1 MPYTFKEPNSS
12 NGFTET
18 QFGIQKAFI
27 KALGDNI
34 ELVYKLKVL
43 DGDHKDREFET
54 TQRLFKN
61 EDGSLSHP
69 TYAGYTK
76 KDGSEKAASLT
87 YDILNAGREG
97 GDDRF
102 GKSFDTND
110 KDEVVFLKGLKFK
123 MGYKMVTSKTSGSEY
138 DFLNTSYQQLKDKE
152 WAAEQARQEN
162 NKAVME
168 KAHAEAAANNDDEL
182 PF

>member
-1 MPYTFKEPNSS
+1 
-12 NGFTET
+12 
-18 QFGIQKAFI
+18 
-27 KALGDNI
+27 
-34 ELVYKLKVL
+34 
-43 DGDHKDREFET
+43 
-54 TQRLFKN
+54 
-61 EDGSLSHP
+61 
-69 TYAGYTK
+69 
-76 KDGSEKAASLT
+76 
-87 YDILNAGREG
+87 
-97 GDDRF
+97 
-102 GKSFDTND
+102 
-110 KDEVVFLKGLKFK
+110 